1 MLPWGI
7 FSRNTPNLVTF
18 ITKYFDQLEIG
29 TLFFLSEIRDCVF
42 SYPKYV
48 IVLSVLCFKVFTLL
62 TDY

>member
-29 TLFFLSEIRDCVF
+29 TLFFLSEIRDCVV
-42 SYPKYV
+42 S
-48 IVLSVLCFKVFTLL
+48 IVF
-62 TDY
+62 